1 MTRARSQLVLG
12 QPFFGALA
20 LGLTLREDA
29 GCHGMWTD
37 GVSLGYN
44 PRAVAALPDAQVLGM
59 QAHEVMHLACKHH
72 LRRNGRDKELWN
84 RACDLAVNA
93 ILVEAGFSLPK
104 DFPQDPRYKDMAA
117 EDIYVALAAVQHS
130 KGGAENTSGQEQD
143 VDQADAPGGAQPLGD
158 GQEVPA
164 RPEGVTPGDKREPG
178 EQRGTPGKGREA
190 DPHSPLGDPSQLGEV
205 RDHPG
210 LDGSDS
216 GPEVSRDSSLQEL
229 ERQVDINVS
238 RAARQA
244 QGMGALPGSVAR
256 LVRFQP
262 PPELDWR
269 ALLRRFVVRASSN
282 DYSWSPPSRRH
293 VHMGLHLPSPRCETL
308 SDMVV
313 AVDCSG
319 YVDQASLDA
328 FCAELSAVLEAY
340 DTRLTAIFCDC
351 AVRDA
356 RQLTRLDLPLR
367 LEVDSGGGTDYRPV
381 FQHVQDL
388 CILPACLV
396 YLTDLECGLFGPEPT
411 YPVLWAARG
420 PRKEPPP
427 FGELIRLE

>member
-1 MTRARSQLVLG
+1 MARARSQLVLG

-29 GCHGMWTD
+29 SCPGMWTD

-44 PRAVAALPDAQVLGM
+44 PRTVAALPDAQVLGM

-72 LRRNGRDKELWN
+72 LRRGGRDKELWN

-93 ILVEAGFSLPK
+93 ILLEAGFSLPGY
-104 DFPQDPRYKDMAA
+104 FPRDPRYKDMAA
-117 EDIYVALAAVQHS
+117 EDIYLALAAVQHS
-130 KGGAENTSGQEQD
+130 KGGAENTSGREQD
-143 VDQADAPGGAQPLGD
+143 TDQADAPGDAQPLGD
-158 GQEVPA
+158 GQAAPA
-164 RPEGVTPGDKREPG
+164 QLEGVTPGDEPEPG
-178 EQRGTPGKGREA
+178 EQHGTPGKGREA
-190 DPHSPLGDPSQLGEV
+190 DPQSPLGDPSRLGEV
-205 RDHPG
+205 RDHPE
-210 LDGSDS
+210 LDGPDS
-216 GPEVSRDSSLQEL
+216 GRDSQREEL
-229 ERQVDINVS
+229 ERQADIDVS

-244 QGMGALPGSVAR
+244 RGMGALPGSVAR

-269 ALLRRFVVRASSN
+269 ALLRRFVIRANSS

-293 VHMGLHLPSPRCETL
+293 VHLGLHLPSPRCETL

-319 YVDQASLDA
+319 SVDQAALDV
-328 FCAELSAVLEAY
+328 FCAELSAILEAY

-351 AVRDA
+351 AVRDV

-367 LEVDSGGGTDYRPV
+367 LEVHSGGGTDYRPV
-381 FQHVQDL
+381 FQCVQDL
-388 CILPACLV
+388 CVLPACLV
-396 YLTDLECGLFGPEPT
+396 YLTDLECGLFGPEPP

-420 PRKEPPP
+420 PGGETTP
-427 FGELIRLE
+427 FGEVIRLD